1 MVKVYYC
8 RVSNLK
14 VNLFESEEK
23 PTPHGSSSCVLKAFL
38 SMRKIIK
45 IEPSTSLMTFVL
57 LSSELGSFVCK
68 MNRVQRENAI
78 CSSKQESKS
87 LGGMHGCCSCMSYV
101 SFLDS
106 KISFFFVSKLW
117 IALTCCIC
125 PIPLPSGIHVIYS
138 FLVPAPKEAAE
149 MCHPFTVTKQQLSSC
164 NFLKSADWQFELSLT
179 RVMTEVCGRLLP
191 CWYMYSNYIQKRA
204 ADLSLI

>member
-1 MVKVYYC
+1 MSFQSVSQMCLMVKVYYR

-14 VNLFESEEK
+14 VNLFEREEK

-101 SFLDS
+101 SFLMDLFFLCLKALDCLNLLYLS
-106 KISFFFVSKLW
+106 NSTSFWHTCYIL
-117 IALTCCIC
+117 ILTTCTKRSCRD
-125 PIPLPSGIHVIYS
+125 
-138 FLVPAPKEAAE
+138 VP
-149 MCHPFTVTKQQLSSC
+149 PF
-164 NFLKSADWQFELSLT
+164 
-179 RVMTEVCGRLLP
+179 
-191 CWYMYSNYIQKRA
+191 YSNKTATFFLQ
-204 ADLSLI
+204 LP